1 VLYSAVGY
9 ILTKQE
15 LVKMLWWCQNNEKIF
30 LQDEILQK
38 IYQMI
43 NFQDKQIVKCFE
55 NTNSL

>member
-15 LVKMLWWCQNNEKIF
+15 LVMMLWWCQNKEKIF

>member
-1 VLYSAVGY
+1 MLYSAVGY

-15 LVKMLWWCQNNEKIF
+15 LVMMLWWCQNKEKIF

-38 IYQMI
+38 MYQMI

>member
-15 LVKMLWWCQNNEKIF
+15 LVMMLWWCQNKEKIF

-38 IYQMI
+38 MYQMI

>member
-1 VLYSAVGY
+1 
-9 ILTKQE
+9 
-15 LVKMLWWCQNNEKIF
+15 MLWWCQNKEKIF